1 MLVWARHA
9 AGRPNRERGTRGDGA
24 GLSRDQGASDLVF
37 RVRSPRGTAPAR
49 RLHFKVV
56 PSIRRKQPGKRW
68 RWEVA
73 AENGRKVV
81 ARNRKARHEYEIIEE
96 YEAGLALKGAEVKS
110 LREGNA
116 SFTDSFGLVEGG
128 EVWLYNLHIAPY
140 GQASIDAPDPKRPR
154 KLLLHK
160 REIERLASKT
170 AERGL
175 TLVPLDIHFTR
186 GYAKVKLALARGKKL
201 YDKREDLKRRAMRR
215 EVDRAIRDVQGR
227 G

>member
-1 MLVWARHA
+1 M
-9 AGRPNRERGTRGDGA
+9 
-24 GLSRDQGASDLVF
+24 
-37 RVRSPRGTAPAR
+37 
-49 RLHFKVV
+49 
-56 PSIRRKQPGKRW
+56 
-68 RWEVA
+68 A

-128 EVWLYNLHIAPY
+128 EVWLHNLHIAPY